1 MTTTTVTIK
10 PQLTTAVTLTFP
22 VTVAGV
28 EYTALT
34 MRRCKVKDR
43 RLAAK
48 KATQEEQE
56 ITLIA
61 NLCEVP
67 PDVIDE
73 LDSVDYSALQ
83 GVLEGFFG
91 MNTPA

>member
-1 MTTTTVTIK
+1 MTTTVK
-10 PQLTTAVTLTFP
+10 LQFP
-22 VTVAGV
+22 VTVAGAT
-28 EYTALT
+28 YTELK

-48 KATQEEQE
+48 QPTQEEQE

-83 GVLEGFFG
+83 GVLSGFFG
-91 MNTPA
+91 ISTPR